1 MTRYKCLYTNPPI
14 SLSLPLSLSV
24 QPFVAEDHFIHDY
37 FLPRWYA
44 IVIPVVAGLMLLVII
59 GLFVG
64 VVLMKES
71 ARKKA
76 KQKQT

>member
-1 MTRYKCLYTNPPI
+1 MHL
-14 SLSLPLSLSV
+14 SLSLSL
-24 QPFVAEDHFIHDY
+24 QPFVEEGHFIHGY
-37 FLPRWYA
+37 FLPRSYA
-44 IVIPVVAGLMLLVII
+44 VVIPVVAGLILLVII

-64 VVLMKES
+64 VVLVKES

>member
-1 MTRYKCLYTNPPI
+1 MHSF
-14 SLSLPLSLSV
+14 SLSFSL
-24 QPFVAEDHFIHDY
+24 QPFVEEGHFVHGY
-37 FLPRWYA
+37 FLPRSYA
-44 IVIPVVAGLMLLVII
+44 IAIPVVAGVVLLVII